1 MPADTFVPDAMT
13 SSADNKHAASSVPA
27 PRPRVAATPR
37 AEPAT
42 ARRSEGAVA
51 IFERRQFERAL
62 GATIVP
68 AVAWQ
73 KLEELDALLARVN
86 ALYDEAGAEIAQA
99 REAGHA
105 AGFAEGMARAQAQM
119 TEQLALLNER
129 RARVL
134 GDASA
139 RISELACAIV
149 ARIAPGFDAKTVVP
163 PLVLQAVE
171 AAQAEQFLLIRV
183 HPSVRDS
190 VAAGLGAVRQA
201 HPAVGVIELVDDM
214 SLDPTSCVVVSEAGE
229 VRAGVAQQI
238 EAIRTALAGASAA
251 AST

>member
-1 MPADTFVPDAMT
+1 MPADTFATDAMT
-13 SSADNKHAASSVPA
+13 SSADKPVVSSI
-27 PRPRVAATPR
+27 PRPRQRVATPPR
-37 AEPAT
+37 A
-42 ARRSEGAVA
+42 EGAVA
-51 IFERRQFERAL
+51 VFERRQFERAL

-73 KLEELDALLARVN
+73 KLEDLDALLARVN

-99 REAGHA
+99 REQGHA
-105 AGFAEGMARAQAQM
+105 DGFAEGLARAQSQM
-119 TEQLALLNER
+119 TEQLAVLNER

-134 GDASA
+134 GEASA

-149 ARIAPGFDAKTVVP
+149 ARIAPDFDAKTVVP

-201 HPAVGVIELVDDM
+201 HPAVGVIELVDDV
-214 SLDPTSCVVVSEAGE
+214 SLDPASCVVVSEAGE
-229 VRAGVAQQI
+229 VRAGVSQQI

-251 AST
+251 VQT

>member
-13 SSADNKHAASSVPA
+13 SSANKPVAAGAPA
-27 PRPRVAATPR
+27 PRPRHATS
-37 AEPAT
+37 A
-42 ARRSEGAVA
+42 RSEGAVA

-68 AVAWQ
+68 AVAWH
-73 KLEELDALLARVN
+73 KLAELDALLARVN